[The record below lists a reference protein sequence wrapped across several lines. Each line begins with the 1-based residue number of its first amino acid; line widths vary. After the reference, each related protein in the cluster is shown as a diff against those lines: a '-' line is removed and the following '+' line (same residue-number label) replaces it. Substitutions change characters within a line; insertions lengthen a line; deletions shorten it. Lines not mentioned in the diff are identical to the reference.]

1 MSYMAKKNDLTEDTE
16 YNEFDD
22 YEDDYFTDDETAAAD
37 TSYVTAEDE
46 PREKFGGIR
55 VLSVLFCLL
64 AIGGLFIGLLS
75 KWIAVFTPL
84 ALAGEGKLGAS
95 MLWLII
101 EGFKGLFGKASAA
114 NYGFDSGLFYPLV
127 ERVAKVVPYLT
138 LAIALGVLVSL
149 VCTIAAL
156 VSKKAVKARKLLY
169 VNGYVVFFV
178 YAVYFIAMFAVR
190 LLCGY
195 NSFKQVIDVPAA
207 IIAGASLLILFIY
220 ALTEKKA
227 VAALNF
233 LLLLLVL
240 GAGFGMFYKESETL
254 NALRLSFTTANRGWA
269 LIMQIFALATAFM
282 LLFNFAASALRLGA
296 RGKYLFV
303 TVTYGLQFAFAV
315 ALAIV
320 LALNPAGHNW
330 SILGKLPMLV
340 LLIASIAAFLVVLL
354 FVILRAVKKK
364 KANAEKE
371 PKSEEAA
378 AEAEGSREDGYA
390 YPAAGGNGAAAVRA
404 DGQNEDGEYDDDYI
418 DFDDYEEDDDFE
430 YEYEPDFMPAPPMA
444 YVAPPPPQPV
454 VQPEPQPAP
463 PPAPE
468 PQPQP
473 VPPPAPQP
481 VVQQAPNIVILRE
494 KEKPAPTPP
503 PAPQP
508 VVQPEPQ
515 PAPLSEF
522 EQKMAEYAR
531 QGVPRPAAEQ
541 QPPRVTERRP
551 MPPPQPRKQPPQ
563 QPAAGENVY
572 EDGQYTYDA
581 FFHTLTPK
589 QKSEFGDLFISNK
602 YGTHNYL
609 PVYVIGGDN
618 KAFFSKVFI
627 YLGRFRETIS
637 AGLLEK
643 MYQYV
648 NTKK

>member
-1 MSYMAKKNDLTEDTE
+1 MAKKNDLTEDTE

-207 IIAGASLLILFIY
+207 IIAGATLLILFIY

-296 RGKYLFV
+296 KGKYLFV

-430 YEYEPDFMPAPPMA
+430 YEYEDRKS
-444 YVAPPPPQPV
+444 V
-454 VQPEPQPAP
+454 V
-463 PPAPE
+463 
-468 PQPQP
+468 
-473 VPPPAPQP
+473 
-481 VVQQAPNIVILRE
+481 
-494 KEKPAPTPP
+494 
-503 PAPQP
+503 
-508 VVQPEPQ
+508 
-515 PAPLSEF
+515 
-522 EQKMAEYAR
+522 
-531 QGVPRPAAEQ
+531 
-541 QPPRVTERRP
+541 
-551 MPPPQPRKQPPQ
+551 
-563 QPAAGENVY
+563 
-572 EDGQYTYDA
+572 
-581 FFHTLTPK
+581 
-589 QKSEFGDLFISNK
+589 
-602 YGTHNYL
+602 
-609 PVYVIGGDN
+609 
-618 KAFFSKVFI
+618 
-627 YLGRFRETIS
+627 
-637 AGLLEK
+637 
-643 MYQYV
+643 
-648 NTKK
+648 

>member
-1 MSYMAKKNDLTEDTE
+1 MAKKNDLTEDTE

-463 PPAPE
+463 
-468 PQPQP
+468 
-473 VPPPAPQP
+473 
-481 VVQQAPNIVILRE
+481 
-494 KEKPAPTPP
+494 
-503 PAPQP
+503 
-508 VVQPEPQ
+508 
-515 PAPLSEF
+515 LSEF